1 VAGAAEGL
9 PGGTGAAAQEGAGRA
24 GEYERIIERQ
34 QQLIAA
40 LGEQQREQADAIGRL
55 LKLIERQP
63 GTESARDPAG
73 AVVSEVVAGVALERR
88 AVRRRSPK
96 KEAIL
101 AWLVKHPADVSVNYR
116 ELPAKLADASGVKT
130 NHVTAKEIQDVVVSR
145 ALDMALARG
154 EQIAADEIT
163 GRLALLSEAALRVL
177 DEIRG

>member
-1 VAGAAEGL
+1 M
-9 PGGTGAAAQEGAGRA
+9 
-24 GEYERIIERQ
+24 
-34 QQLIAA
+34 
-40 LGEQQREQADAIGRL
+40 
-55 LKLIERQP
+55 
-63 GTESARDPAG
+63 
-73 AVVSEVVAGVALERR
+73 
-88 AVRRRSPK
+88 RRRSPK